1 MATLCLLGDD
11 GSVVQRWDIGERP
24 MTIGRDA
31 TAGLVI
37 PDDALSRH
45 HFIIAREGEDFVLKD
60 LGSQNG
66 TSVDGQRAH
75 QTKLRHNVCIA
86 AGRTL
91 FLFHEHP
98 MPAAVDA
105 EGRSRAH
112 DSAFLP
118 AALASERA
126 AQRVERNVP

>member
-11 GSVVQRWDIGERP
+11 GSVVKRWDIGEQP
-24 MTIGRDA
+24 VTIGRDP
-31 TAGLVI
+31 TADLVI

-45 HFIIAREGEDFVLKD
+45 HFTISRDGEHYVLKD

-75 QTKLRHNVCIA
+75 QTMLRHNVCVA

-98 MPAAVDA
+98 LAAA
-105 EGRSRAH
+105 AGGEGQARAH

-118 AALASERA
+118 AAVAAERS
-126 AQRVERNVP
+126 AQGPAHN